1 MDFRYS
7 EDQQSVRDLARQIF
21 EAEVSE
27 ASLKE
32 VEQGG
37 PWMHRPLWEALAQAE
52 LLGVAIPADQG
63 GAGMGLVELG
73 LLLEQQGS
81 TVAPAPLMSTLMV
94 GASAI
99 ARFGSPEQKSSLL
112 RRIACGELILSAA
125 LSERMSPD
133 PMRPATVASRDG
145 DGWSLTGEK
154 TAVPVTELAQWV
166 LVPACLEG
174 GGVGVFLVE
183 PARKGVSLKAQRTTS
198 GEPLALMGMEGVC
211 VDKTALLGT
220 PEEGEAVLGWMV
232 QHAMI
237 GLCAIQVG
245 ASKRQLSMLAEYATE
260 RQQFGQ
266 PIGAFQAVSQR
277 AADAY
282 IDVECLRVSYQQALW
297 RLSEGLEC
305 QREILIAR
313 FWAAEVGH
321 RVSAAAQHIH
331 GAMGVDCDYPLH
343 RYTLLSKSLEFSL
356 GGANQTLGR
365 LGTLLAG
372 SDYITGS

>member
-1 MDFRYS
+1 MMDFRYS

-21 EAEVSE
+21 TAEVSE
-27 ASLKE
+27 ASLKA

-37 PWMHRPLWEALAQAE
+37 PWLHRPLWEALAQAE
-52 LLGVAIPADQG
+52 LLGVAIPAEFG
-63 GAGMGLVELG
+63 GAGMGLTELC

-81 TVAPAPLMSTLMV
+81 TVAPAPLMPTLAL

-99 ARFGSPEQKSSLL
+99 ARFGSAEQKSSLL
-112 RRIACGELILSAA
+112 RSVASGDLILSAA
-125 LSERMSPD
+125 LSERTSPD
-133 PMRPATVASRDG
+133 PMRPATVAIPDG
-145 DGWSLTGEK
+145 DGWTLTGEK
-154 TAVPVTELAQWV
+154 TAVAVTDLAEWV
-166 LVPACLEG
+166 LVPASLEG

-183 PARKGVSLKAQRTTS
+183 PGREGVALKAQRTTT
-198 GEPLALMGMEGVC
+198 GEPLALMELEGVC
-211 VDKTALLGT
+211 VEKTALLGT
-220 PEEGEAVLGWMV
+220 REQGEAVLRWLV

-245 ASKRQLSMLAEYATE
+245 VSKRQLSMLAEYATE

-282 IDVECLRVSYQQALW
+282 IDVECLRVSYLQALW

-313 FWAAEVGH
+313 FWAAEAGH
-321 RVSAAAQHIH
+321 RVAAAAQHIH

-343 RYTLLSKSLEFSL
+343 RYTLLTRSLEFTL

-365 LGTLLAG
+365 LGGLVAS
-372 SDYITGS
+372 SDYCTG

>member
-63 GAGMGLVELG
+63 GAGMGLVELC

-112 RRIACGELILSAA
+112 RRIACGELMLSAA

-145 DGWSLTGEK
+145 EGWSLTGEK
-154 TAVPVTELAQWV
+154 TAVPVTELAECV
-166 LVPACLEG
+166 LLPACLEG

-183 PARKGVSLKAQRTTS
+183 PARKGGSLKDQRTTS
-198 GEPLALMGMEGVC
+198 G
-211 VDKTALLGT
+211 
-220 PEEGEAVLGWMV
+220 
-232 QHAMI
+232 
-237 GLCAIQVG
+237 
-245 ASKRQLSMLAEYATE
+245 
-260 RQQFGQ
+260 
-266 PIGAFQAVSQR
+266 
-277 AADAY
+277 
-282 IDVECLRVSYQQALW
+282 
-297 RLSEGLEC
+297 
-305 QREILIAR
+305 
-313 FWAAEVGH
+313 
-321 RVSAAAQHIH
+321 
-331 GAMGVDCDYPLH
+331 
-343 RYTLLSKSLEFSL
+343 
-356 GGANQTLGR
+356 
-365 LGTLLAG
+365 
-372 SDYITGS
+372 